1 VLLPEV
7 TLPGSEVGEGRIV
20 AFITILGEVVPA
32 AFAAVPSASSTNA
45 IGAYPARLGRGTIG
59 LRFSVNIDYFGFV
72 LPNCNL

>member
-20 AFITILGEVVPA
+20 AFITVLGAVVPA

-45 IGAYPARLGRGTIG
+45 IGGGVIV
-59 LRFSVNIDYFGFV
+59 SVP
-72 LPNCNL
+72 LT